1 MADHEKMERVI
12 NKFFA
17 GMVPC
22 PIDGILCNKAEPK
35 ECYRCGYRIGY
46 SEGYDDAVAE
56 MEADPDA
63 YINEGND

>member
-1 MADHEKMERVI
+1 MADHEKLELSL
-12 NKFFA
+12 NKYFRGA
-17 GMVPC
+17 CTC
-22 PIDGILCNKAEPK
+22 PVDGLLCNKAEPK

-63 YINEGND
+63 YIDEGND